1 MYKKTIKYTDYNGKD
16 RAEDLYFNFTEAELT
31 ELQSSVEGGFAERLQ
46 KMADAKDVNSLIA
59 VLKEL
64 IIKSYGVKS
73 EDGRRFIKKPE
84 LIEEFIQT
92 PAYSIFY
99 MMLAKDE
106 KKLSEFINGIMPS
119 SLVADVDKAK
129 VENLTANKPSNE

>member
-16 RAEDLYFNFTEAELT
+16 REEDLYFNFTEAELA
-31 ELQSSVEGGFAERLQ
+31 ELQSSVEGGYAERIQ
-46 KMADAKDVNSLIA
+46 KIAEAKDTNAIIA
-59 VLKEL
+59 LLKEL

-73 EDGRRFIKKPE
+73 EDGRLFIKKPE
-84 LIEEFIQT
+84 ITEEFTQT

-99 MMLAKDE
+99 MMLARDE
-106 KKLSEFINGIMPS
+106 KKLTEFINGIMPS
-119 SLVADVDKAK
+119 SLMTNVDKAK